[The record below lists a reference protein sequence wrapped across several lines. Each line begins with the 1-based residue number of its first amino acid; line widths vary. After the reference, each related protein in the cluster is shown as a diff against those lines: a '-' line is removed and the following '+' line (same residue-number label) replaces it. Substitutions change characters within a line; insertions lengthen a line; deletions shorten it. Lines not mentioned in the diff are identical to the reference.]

1 MKSGICREKRQEKRE
16 LIGFVVTA
24 SQISDPTLEAL
35 ERERERE
42 FMVMRIIGSEG
53 YGRTLRNVE

>member
-16 LIGFVVTA
+16 LIGFVVTE

-35 ERERERE
+35 ERARERE
-42 FMVMRIIGSEG
+42 VMVMRIIGSEG
-53 YGRTLRNVE
+53 HGRTLRNVE